1 MRKALVVLAGL
12 LTFTTG
18 LAQLITAS
26 AAGAA
31 QSAQGV
37 TPSTIAVGIT
47 YPNVA
52 AIRNLINVDPGNY
65 TVAYTTLINQINA
78 AGGINGRK
86 IVPTF
91 AAVNPLGTAG
101 AATACSQL
109 TQDDKVFLA
118 MGFFQQ
124 VDTACYVQTH
134 DTPIIGASLTAAQ
147 SAAARAPWFNNV
159 ISANDLIPKEMAVF
173 KQEGAFAGKKVGVV
187 STSADSVETSLVL
200 PALQKLHVNVVQN
213 AVNGVPDTDT
223 TAQVAEYGTIA
234 QKFQSSGVNLV
245 VAVGNAGNGWPSAL
259 QGSQSSYTPRFIA
272 TDYTDLNAYTSNK
285 AGHSNTILKNVLTAG
300 SNPPATVWWNDPA
313 MKKCV
318 AAIQKAEPSAVINNP
333 VTATSTTPVTWTAP
347 EVACQQLALFTDI
360 VKGAGK
366 TLNNQTFLK
375 GGQSLTHVTIPGG
388 GGTFNFSGGHNDGNG
403 PVFIYTWS
411 PSANNLVLKTTAS

>member
-1 MRKALVVLAGL
+1 
-12 LTFTTG
+12 
-18 LAQLITAS
+18 
-26 AAGAA
+26 
-31 QSAQGV
+31 
-37 TPSTIAVGIT
+37 
-47 YPNVA
+47 
-52 AIRNLINVDPGNY
+52 
-65 TVAYTTLINQINA
+65 
-78 AGGINGRK
+78 
-86 IVPTF
+86 
-91 AAVNPLGTAG
+91 
-101 AATACSQL
+101 
-109 TQDDKVFLA
+109 VFLA

-234 QKFQSSGVNLV
+234 QKFRSSGVNLV

-272 TDYTDLNAYTSNK
+272 TDYTDLDAYTSNK

-300 SNPPATVWWNDPA
+300 SNPPAAVWWNDPA

-347 EVACQQLALFTDI
+347 EVACQNLALFTDI
-360 VKGAGK
+360 VKAAGK